1 MSLASV
7 LPDSELES
15 AFSCAFR
22 KLQYTTVVN
31 VSAAVE
37 DDLGDTLC
45 RCTLGNQLAD
55 LFAASLF
62 PPLPPKD
69 FSWEV
74 AAASVT
80 PLTSSIT

>member
-45 RCTLGNQLAD
+45 RCALGNQLAD
-55 LFAASLF
+55 LLCGFLVSAITAERLF
-62 PPLPPKD
+62 LGGSGCK
-69 FSWEV
+69 SH
-74 AAASVT
+74 A
-80 PLTSSIT
+80 LT